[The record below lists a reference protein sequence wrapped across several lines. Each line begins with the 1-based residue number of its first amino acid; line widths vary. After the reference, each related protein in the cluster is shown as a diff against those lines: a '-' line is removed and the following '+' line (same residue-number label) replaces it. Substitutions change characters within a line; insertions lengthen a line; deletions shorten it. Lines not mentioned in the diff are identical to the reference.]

1 MKVGQSKN
9 PSAAAGKTKRKA
21 LVGFLLGAVVV
32 LTLLK
37 VGFDLYN
44 ASQKRALEDGARK
57 AVNLQAQK
65 NQQGAVATPEH
76 FQNLLKELQ
85 REKQRIGAKE
95 AEIAK
100 KEAFVKN
107 LDATLQARAN
117 ELIALEQRLV
127 ALSLEAQRTKD
138 ERIEK
143 LSGVYENMDPE
154 QAARAIEE
162 MDPNLAVAILL
173 RVRKREAG
181 RILGAMDPQKAS
193 KISQDLI
200 RLQGTSASSNQA
212 P

>member
-1 MKVGQSKN
+1 MIGQRKN
-9 PSAAAGKTKRKA
+9 PAAARGKTKRKA
-21 LVGFLLGAVVV
+21 LVGVLLGAVVI
-32 LTLLK
+32 LALFK
-37 VGFDLYN
+37 IGFDLYN
-44 ASQKRALEDGARK
+44 SSQKRALEDQAMK
-57 AVNLQAQK
+57 VANLQAQK
-65 NQQGAVATPEH
+65 KQQGAVATPEH

-85 REKQRIGAKE
+85 REKQRISAKE
-95 AEIAK
+95 TELAK

-127 ALSLEAQRTKD
+127 ALSLDAERTKD
-138 ERIEK
+138 ERIKK

-162 MDPNLAVAILL
+162 MDPNLAVTLLL
-173 RVRKREAG
+173 RMRKREAG

-200 RLQGTSASSNQA
+200 RLRGAPTSSNQA
-212 P
+212 L

>member
-1 MKVGQSKN
+1 MVNLRKN
-9 PSAAAGKTKRKA
+9 PAAARGKTKRKA
-21 LVGFLLGAVVV
+21 LVGVLLGAVVIMA
-32 LTLLK
+32 LFK

-44 ASQKRALEDGARK
+44 ASQKKSLEDQAMK
-57 AVNLQAQK
+57 VANLQAQQK
-65 NQQGAVATPEH
+65 EQGAVATPEH

-85 REKQRIGAKE
+85 REKQRISAKE
-95 AEIAK
+95 TELAK
-100 KEAFVKN
+100 KEALVKN

-127 ALSLEAQRTKD
+127 ALSLDAERTKD
-138 ERIEK
+138 ERIKK

-162 MDPNLAVAILL
+162 MDPNLAVTLFL
-173 RVRKREAG
+173 RMRKREAG

-200 RLQGTSASSNQA
+200 RLQGAPTSSNQA
-212 P
+212 L

>member
-85 REKQRIGAKE
+85 REKRRIGAKE

>member
-1 MKVGQSKN
+1 LKVGQRKT
-9 PSAAAGKTKRKA
+9 PSAATGKTKRKA

-57 AVNLQAQK
+57 AANLQAQK

-85 REKQRIGAKE
+85 REKRRIGAKE

-200 RLQGTSASSNQA
+200 RLQGASASSNQA

>member
-1 MKVGQSKN
+1 MKVGQRKN
-9 PSAAAGKTKRKA
+9 PAAARDKTKRKA
-21 LVGFLLGAVVV
+21 LVGVLLGTVVI
-32 LTLLK
+32 LALFK

-44 ASQKRALEDGARK
+44 ASQKRALEDEVKK
-57 AVNLQAQK
+57 AANLQAQK
-65 NQQGAVATPEH
+65 KQQGPVATPEH

-85 REKQRIGAKE
+85 REKQRISVKE
-95 AEIAK
+95 AELAK

-127 ALSLEAQRTKD
+127 ALSLDAERTKD
-138 ERIEK
+138 ERIKK

-162 MDPNLAVAILL
+162 MDPNLAVTLLL
-173 RVRKREAG
+173 RMRKREAG

-200 RLQGTSASSNQA
+200 RLQGAHASSNQA

>member
-1 MKVGQSKN
+1 MVGQRRN
-9 PSAAAGKTKRKA
+9 PVAARGKTKRKV
-21 LVGFLLGAVVV
+21 LVGVLLGAVVV
-32 LTLLK
+32 LALFK

-44 ASQKRALEDGARK
+44 ASQKRALKDQAMK
-57 AVNLQAQK
+57 VANLQAQK
-65 NQQGAVATPEH
+65 KQQGAVVTPEH

-85 REKQRIGAKE
+85 REKQRINAKE
-95 AEIAK
+95 TELAN

-127 ALSLEAQRTKD
+127 ALSLDAERTKD
-138 ERIEK
+138 ERIKK
-143 LSGVYENMDPE
+143 LAGVYENMDPE

-162 MDPNLAVAILL
+162 MDPNLAVTLFL
-173 RVRKREAG
+173 RMRKREAG

-200 RLQGTSASSNQA
+200 RLRGAPTSSNQA
-212 P
+212 L

>member
-57 AVNLQAQK
+57 AANLQAQK

-85 REKQRIGAKE
+85 REKRRIGAKE

-200 RLQGTSASSNQA
+200 RLQGASASSNQA

>member
-57 AVNLQAQK
+57 AANLQAQK

-85 REKQRIGAKE
+85 REKRRIGAKE

>member
-9 PSAAAGKTKRKA
+9 PSTAAGKTKRKA

-44 ASQKRALEDGARK
+44 ASQKRALEDRARRT
-57 AVNLQAQK
+57 VSLQAQK
-65 NQQGAVATPEH
+65 KQQGAVATPEH
-76 FQNLLKELQ
+76 FQDLLKELQ
-85 REKQRIGAKE
+85 REKQRISAKE
-95 AEIAK
+95 VELAK
-100 KEAFVKN
+100 KEAFVKS

-200 RLQGTSASSNQA
+200 RLEGDSASSNQA